1 MIPEKYREDEELIRL
16 TIVQLK
22 KDFGA
27 DFPELEFS
35 GNKKLLFQ
43 ELSLQLAD
51 ALKIIK
57 SRNAAV
63 FKSILYRV
71 DVSERETAGLT
82 DQKNCL
88 ALAEVIIQ
96 REFKKVIIRRFFRG

>member
-35 GNKKLLFQ
+35 GDKKLLFR
-43 ELSLQLAD
+43 ELSMQLAD
-51 ALKIIK
+51 ALVKIK
-57 SRNAAV
+57 SKNAAI
-63 FKSILYRV
+63 FKAILYRV
-71 DVSERETAGLT
+71 DVSEKETAGLMG
-82 DQKNCL
+82 QKNSL
-88 ALAEVIIQ
+88 LLAELIIQ